1 MREWNDLPV
10 VGKLLRRFRARR
22 MRVFAQ
28 RFEITGGT
36 RVLDVGG
43 TPALWGL
50 LPVRHGCQPRVTILN
65 LPRAAPERTSC
76 DLVFASGCAL
86 PFADRSFDIVF
97 TNSVIEHVGDP
108 AAQRRFA
115 DEIRRVG
122 RGYFVQ
128 TPNRWFPV
136 EPHLL
141 TPLIHFLPR
150 TWQGPIVRRFT
161 VWQWMERPSEDRR
174 AFYVEHY
181 LNDIRLLSHGD
192 MSRLFPDATVIRERW
207 CGWTKSLIAVRVR
220 G

>member
-1 MREWNDLPV
+1 MPASPMPEWIDLPLI
-10 VGKLLRRFRARR
+10 GPQLQRFRGRR
-22 MRVFAQ
+22 MRAFAQ
-28 RFEITGGT
+28 TFRITAET
-36 RVLDVGG
+36 RILDVGG
-43 TPALWGL
+43 TPSIWQL
-50 LPVRHGCQPRVTILN
+50 LPVRPRITFIN
-65 LPRAAPERTSC
+65 LPHGIGAPDGF

-97 TNSVIEHVGDP
+97 SNSVIEHVGDS
-108 AAQRRFA
+108 AGQQRFA
-115 DEIRRVG
+115 NEIRRVA

-150 TWQGPIVRRFT
+150 RWQRPIVRRFT

-174 AFYVEHY
+174 AFYIEHY
-181 LNDIRLLSHGD
+181 LKDIRLLSHSD

-207 CGWTKSLIAVRVR
+207 LGW
-220 G
+220 

>member
-1 MREWNDLPV
+1 
-10 VGKLLRRFRARR
+10 

-28 RFEITGGT
+28 RFQITGQT

-43 TPALWGL
+43 TASLWGL
-50 LPVRHGCQPRVTILN
+50 LPVQPRVTILN
-65 LPRAAPERTSC
+65 LPRAAPERSSL

-97 TNSVIEHVGDP
+97 SNSVIEHVGDREE
-108 AAQRRFA
+108 QRRFA
-115 DEIRRVG
+115 DEIRRVA

-150 TWQGPIVRRFT
+150 SWQGMIVRRFT
-161 VWQWMERPSEDRR
+161 VWQWMERPTEDRR
-174 AFYVEHY
+174 TFYIEHY
-181 LNDIRLLSHGD
+181 LQDIRLLSHGD

-207 CGWTKSLIAVRVR
+207 CGWTKSLIAVRDGQRIANR
-220 G
+220 GRSDGHSSKTTRSMLSRL

>member
-1 MREWNDLPV
+1 MRQWNELPV

-28 RFEITGGT
+28 EFEITDQT

-43 TPALWGL
+43 TASLWGL
-50 LPVRHGCQPRVTILN
+50 LPVQPLVTILN
-65 LPRAAPERTSC
+65 LPRAAPERSGF

-97 TNSVIEHVGDP
+97 SNSVIEHVGDP
-108 AAQRRFA
+108 ASQGRFA
-115 DEIRRVG
+115 DEIRRVA

-150 TWQGPIVRRFT
+150 AWQGPIVRRFT

-174 AFYVEHY
+174 AFYIEHY

-192 MSRLFPDATVIRERW
+192 MARLFPDATVIRERW
-207 CGWTKSLIAVRVR
+207 WGWTKSLIAVRVR

>member
-1 MREWNDLPV
+1 MPGWSELPV
-10 VGKLLRRFRARR
+10 AGKLLRRFRGRR

-28 RFEITGGT
+28 TFEITKET

-43 TPALWGL
+43 TPELWGL
-50 LPVRHGCQPRVTILN
+50 LAVQPRLTILN
-65 LPRAAPERTSC
+65 LPRAAPGRSSC
-76 DLVFASGCAL
+76 DVVFASGCAL

-97 TNSVIEHVGDP
+97 SNSVIEHVGD
-108 AAQRRFA
+108 AASQRRFA
-115 DEIRRVG
+115 EEIRRVG

-128 TPNRWFPV
+128 TPNRRFPV

-150 TWQGPIVRRFT
+150 AWQRPIVRRFT

-207 CGWTKSLIAVRVR
+207 LGWTKSLIAVKA

>member
-1 MREWNDLPV
+1 
-10 VGKLLRRFRARR
+10 

-28 RFEITGGT
+28 AFEITGQT

-43 TPALWGL
+43 TPELWGL
-50 LPVRHGCQPRVTILN
+50 LPVQPRVTILN
-65 LPRAAPERTSC
+65 LPRAAPGRSSF

-86 PFADRSFDIVF
+86 PFADRSFDIAF
-97 TNSVIEHVGDP
+97 SNSVIEHVGDP
-108 AAQRRFA
+108 ASQRRFA
-115 DEIRRVG
+115 DEIRRVA

-141 TPLIHFLPR
+141 TPLIHFLPPS
-150 TWQGPIVRRFT
+150 WQGPIVRRFT

-174 AFYVEHY
+174 AFYIAHY

-192 MSRLFPDATVIRERW
+192 MSRLFPDATVLRERW
-207 CGWTKSLIAVRVR
+207 LGWTKSLIAWRR
-220 G
+220 GQSGRG

>member
-1 MREWNDLPV
+1 M
-10 VGKLLRRFRARR
+10 G
-22 MRVFAQ
+22 VFAQ
-28 RFEITGGT
+28 KFEITGQT

-43 TPALWGL
+43 TADLWEL
-50 LPVRHGCQPRVTILN
+50 LSVQDAGRQADHAGQPRVTILN
-65 LPRAAPERTSC
+65 MPRAVPGRSSC

-97 TNSVIEHVGDP
+97 SNSVIEHVGDP
-108 AAQRRFA
+108 ASQRRFA
-115 DEIRRVG
+115 EEIRRVG

-150 TWQGPIVRRFT
+150 RWQGPLVRRFT

-192 MSRLFPDATVIRERW
+192 LSRLFPDATVIRERW
-207 CGWTKSLIAVRVR
+207 CGWTKSLIAVRPAE
-220 G
+220 

>member
-1 MREWNDLPV
+1 MR
-10 VGKLLRRFRARR
+10 A
-22 MRVFAQ
+22 FAES
-28 RFEITGGT
+28 FEIREQT

-43 TPALWGL
+43 TPSLWGF
-50 LPVRHGCQPRVTILN
+50 LPVRPLVTILN
-65 LPRAAPERTSC
+65 LPRAAPGRSGF

-86 PFADRSFDIVF
+86 PFADKSFDIVF
-97 TNSVIEHVGDP
+97 SNSVIEHVGDP
-108 AAQRRFA
+108 TEQRRFA

-150 TWQGPIVRRFT
+150 SWQRILVRRFT
-161 VWQWMERPSEDRR
+161 VWQWLERPSEDRR
-174 AFYVEHY
+174 SFYVEHY
-181 LNDIRLLSHGD
+181 LKDIRLLSHGD
-192 MSRLFPDATVIRERW
+192 MSRLFPEATVLRERW
-207 CGWTKSLIAVRVR
+207 LGWTKSLIAVSKKK